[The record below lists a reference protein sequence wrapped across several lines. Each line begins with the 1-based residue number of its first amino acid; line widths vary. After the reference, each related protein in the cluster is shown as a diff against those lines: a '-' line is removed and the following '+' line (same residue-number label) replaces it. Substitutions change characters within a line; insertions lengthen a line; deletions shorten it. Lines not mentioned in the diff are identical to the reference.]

1 MATRRGRG
9 GGGSKAKEQADA
21 TPPPEVSSDVVDLNS
36 RSATYIASIVFY
48 PVQQHNLSIIQFEV
62 RDCLQV
68 CQHFR
73 HWLQITGSPE
83 VREVVRID
91 SIEHELIAPNTKGN
105 IFFLEGA
112 ATLEGEP
119 SAPVS
124 IFALQIPKDK
134 HVRYLWTPLSPSILL
149 SDLAIRGLIGPP
161 ITCANQ
167 FKPTRSPTGAAIP
180 PYHHTLYT
188 IIVQCFEDATKYP
201 DSPEYCT
208 ASRISDVCPSIL
220 DPATALQRIH
230 AEDDLYISNDPSV
243 NGRDLGDDRYIL
255 ELHPAERELA
265 SLVYVGCA
273 KYLLIKRQY
282 FKAFSRETVLHAAKV
297 RRAAAYQRNI
307 NRATGP
313 SSTEHV
319 DVDGHQ
325 ADEEIGDDGDKEDND
340 PLAATPVPRATPP
353 ITRSRARTKQAA
365 NQQTIDQGTPDD
377 TQNDESSAAD
387 NPKPKATPLNT
398 RSRTR
403 LQRATDQQNVTAGT
417 EQEDITME
425 EQDENDGKQEDEP
438 PADTPNLR
446 VTRSGGST
454 RRSTA
459 DLPATYDVK
468 SAIPLAGTGKAKA
481 RRGIKAKRGVKA
493 KREDKANEKVEE
505 ATDDVKQSN
514 ETPAKPRKSKARPSS
529 TRPRARR
536 TRQSVANEPAT
547 NIENEEEEV
556 ENAKDEVKQSEDTPA
571 ESPRAKAKASSASPR
586 AHRMIQSAADVPAN
600 TIETEN
606 EEDVAEDPKQT
617 QAIPT
622 PTTSQKN
629 PTNTPTA
636 PSTTRSG
643 ARRTR
648 LPAAEIAASRLN
660 ASFAAARNRAL
671 RVRTKNKHI
680 RTLEEQVGFAYRRA
694 HKLVLGWEI
703 LGFLDEKRVLAVQE
717 GEDDEGKGEWSE

>member
-9 GGGSKAKEQADA
+9 GGSSKAKEQADA

-73 HWLQITGSPE
+73 HWLQTTGSPE
-83 VREVVRID
+83 IREVVRID
-91 SIEHELIAPNTKGN
+91 SIEHELIAPNAKGN

-134 HVRYLWTPLSPSILL
+134 HVRYLWTPLSPSVLL
-149 SDLAIRGLIGPP
+149 SDLAIRDLIGPP
-161 ITCANQ
+161 IIRANQ
-167 FKPTRSPTGAAIP
+167 FKPTRSPSGIAIP

-230 AEDDLYISNDPSV
+230 AEGDIYISSDPSV

-273 KYLLIKRQY
+273 KYLLLKRQY
-282 FKAFSRETVLHAAKV
+282 FRAFSRETVLHAAKV

-313 SSTEHV
+313 NSTEHV
-319 DVDGHQ
+319 DVVGHQ

-353 ITRSRARTKQAA
+353 TTRSRARTKQAA
-365 NQQTIDQGTPDD
+365 NQQIIDQSTPDD
-377 TQNDESSAAD
+377 TQNDESSAAE

-425 EQDENDGKQEDEP
+425 DQDENDGKQEDEP

-459 DLPATYDVK
+459 DLPAIQDVK
-468 SAIPLAGTGKAKA
+468 PAKPFARTGKV
-481 RRGIKAKRGVKA
+481 KAKRGVYAKRKVKI
-493 KREDKANEKVEE
+493 KREDKADEKVEG
-505 ATDDVKQSN
+505 AKDDVQQSN
-514 ETPAKPRKSKARPSS
+514 ETPEVKPKSKAKPSS

-536 TRQSVANEPAT
+536 TRQSVATEPATTIEDEEGEEFEDAKEDVKQSNDTPAVNPKHGNTPSSTRRRAGRTRQSAVNEPAT
-547 NIENEEEEV
+547 TV
-556 ENAKDEVKQSEDTPA
+556 D
-571 ESPRAKAKASSASPR
+571 
-586 AHRMIQSAADVPAN
+586 
-600 TIETEN
+600 TEN
-606 EEDVAEDPKQT
+606 EGDIDEGPKQT
-617 QAIPT
+617 QATPAPT
-622 PTTSQKN
+622 VPLRN
-629 PTNTPTA
+629 PADTATAA

-648 LPAAEIAASRLN
+648 LSAAEIAASRSN

-694 HKLVLGWEI
+694 HKLVLGWEV

-717 GEDDEGKGEWSE
+717 GEWSE